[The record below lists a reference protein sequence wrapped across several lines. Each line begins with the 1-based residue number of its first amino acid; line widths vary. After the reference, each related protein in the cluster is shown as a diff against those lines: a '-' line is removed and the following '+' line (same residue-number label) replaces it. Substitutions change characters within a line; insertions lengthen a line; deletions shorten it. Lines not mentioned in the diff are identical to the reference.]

1 MNNGLKNVKHSHES
15 SVAMKCCQC
24 KACCLS
30 GILLDFKSIARI
42 AFYHPTE
49 QLFSKKAPTYAAA
62 DRRHAGSAKYKSRAL
77 RLARVQEKC
86 RDIKDIYQGFC
97 EDPAVKFP

>member
-62 DRRHAGSAKYKSRAL
+62 DRRHAGSAKYKSR
-77 RLARVQEKC
+77 RPPPRQGPGKMP
-86 RDIKDIYQGFC
+86 RYQGHLSGFL
-97 EDPAVKFP
+97 